1 MRSQKTLGIIF
12 LVLGVLFLADTLNW
26 LRVGNVIGTWWPL
39 IIILFGVRRLSV
51 PAASTASAWLFII
64 IGVVFQLAELNFLE
78 LNQVFYYWPVLLI
91 AFGVYL
97 LITGGRP
104 PFLRARITARNE
116 KKDSEDFLDVFS
128 MFGGGLRASTTQNF
142 KGGSAATL
150 MGGFDI
156 DLTAAKLSPE
166 GAALEVTCIM
176 GGGRILIPSEWNVS
190 ISSLPIFGGV
200 DHEKTH
206 GSPAPD
212 TDAPVLQVHATTI
225 MGGLK
230 IISV

>member
-12 LVLGVLFLADTLNW
+12 LIVGVLFLADTLNW
-26 LRVGNVIGTWWPL
+26 LRVGDIIGTWWPL
-39 IIILFGVRRLSV
+39 IIILFGLRRLAV
-51 PAASTASAWLFII
+51 PAASTVNAWFFII
-64 IGVVFQLAELNFLE
+64 IGAVLQLAELNVLDI
-78 LNQVFYYWPVLLI
+78 NQIFYYWPVLLI

-104 PFLRARITARNE
+104 PFFRGRFSGKAKNDDDI
-116 KKDSEDFLDVFS
+116 LDVFS
-128 MFGGGLRASTTQNF
+128 IFGGGLRASTSQNF
-142 KGGSAATL
+142 KGGSAATI
-150 MGGFDI
+150 MGGVDI
-156 DLTAAKLSPE
+156 DLTGAKISPE

-176 GGGRILIPSEWNVS
+176 GGGKIIIPADWNVS
-190 ISSLPIFGGV
+190 ISSLPIMGGV

-206 GSPAPD
+206 GSAAPGA
-212 TDAPVLQVHATTI
+212 DAPTLQVHATAI